1 MLKLFLVVTM
11 TCQAGERLVDL
22 SGKLPSNLRYV
33 DIVVSVEPAYARLYI
48 SQLGFPDS
56 FQQCCSGKHTAVL
69 HLPVAGA
76 QFCIKQSQPQM
87 KWKAKV
93 LLRPD
98 VEL

>member
-1 MLKLFLVVTM
+1 MLKLLLVATM
-11 TCQAGERLVDL
+11 TCQAGARPVDL
-22 SGKLPSNLRYV
+22 RGKLPSTLRYV
-33 DIVVSVEPAYARLYI
+33 DIVVSVEPAYTRLYI

-69 HLPVAGA
+69 HLPVASA
-76 QFCIKQSQPQM
+76 QFCVKQSQPQM

-98 VEL
+98 LEL